1 MSTPK
6 ELERFVER
14 SEAPELF
21 DYVELGGIL
30 RIETKP
36 LRVIYPSRKIVGE
49 RIRELEERRK
59 ELIREMAKVRRIKN
73 RKRLLDPLKI
83 KHAILKAVD
92 PEYRELAEAVEVER
106 LLEDERGRKIVEEL
120 QRNKEYREKVR
131 LTLQNSP
138 VYRNR
143 KFGDFVEKTEEV
155 KGNLIDGRLKRLE
168 EALKKTEREIEVL
181 RRLLKWTR

>member
-1 MSTPK
+1 M
-6 ELERFVER
+6 
-14 SEAPELF
+14 
-21 DYVELGGIL
+21 ELGGIL